1 MEENCIKPKPNWVIE
16 EENKH
21 KTYNKII
28 NYSCNRV
35 KEIINDP
42 HTGKRG
48 RPRKAVPL
56 LNFCTLLKMT
66 FIRKVLEP
74 ITKDNKR
81 WANSSC
87 PFCRAESFSINKA
100 KNVYYCN
107 TCYNNGDALAFM
119 ALLLTYSYEDLRRQ
133 ILSLVQPDDFHA
145 LSKLLEERLLS
156 NRRQV
161 VDSSETTEK
170 EKNV

>member
-1 MEENCIKPKPNWVIE
+1 
-16 EENKH
+16 
-21 KTYNKII
+21 
-28 NYSCNRV
+28 
-35 KEIINDP
+35 
-42 HTGKRG
+42 
-48 RPRKAVPL
+48 
-56 LNFCTLLKMT
+56 
-66 FIRKVLEP
+66 
-74 ITKDNKR
+74 
-81 WANSSC
+81 
-87 PFCRAESFSINKA
+87 
-100 KNVYYCN
+100 
-107 TCYNNGDALAFM
+107 M